1 MTTLAALHAS
11 SGSIFGAT
19 RYINDFGLLGVILI
33 IFAETGLLVGFFL
46 PGDSLLFLAGAF
58 AATHEKGH
66 PHLNIALLLPGVA
79 IAAVVGGL
87 VGYGIGYYAGPR
99 LFDRPK
105 SRLFK
110 PVYVERTRAVLE
122 RYGETKAV
130 LLARVIPIVRT
141 FINPMMGTI
150 RMPYRKFFIAN
161 LAGGLVWSLGVT
173 LLGYGLGSSISIDTY
188 ILPITA
194 VVVFLSV
201 LPIFF
206 EYRKQRAEQKAN
218 TPVTEP

>member
-1 MTTLAALHAS
+1 MALSALHAS
-11 SGSIFGAT
+11 SGGILDAT
-19 RYINDFGLLGVILI
+19 HDINQFGLIGVILI
-33 IFAETGLLVGFFL
+33 IFAETGLLIGFFL
-46 PGDSLLFLAGAF
+46 PGDSLLFIAGTL
-58 AATHEKGH
+58 AATHKAGS
-66 PHLNIALLLPGVA
+66 PHLNLAALLPGVA

-110 PVYVERTRAVLE
+110 PAYVERTRAVLE

-150 RMPYRKFFIAN
+150 RMPYRTFFVAN
-161 LAGGLVWSLGVT
+161 LAGGVTWAVGVT
-173 LLGYGLGSSISIDTY
+173 LLGYGLGSSINNIDAY

-194 VVVFLSV
+194 LVVLLSL
-201 LPIFF
+201 LPILF
-206 EYRKQRAEQKAN
+206 EYRKHRAEARTGTQS
-218 TPVTEP
+218 